1 MFSYKSSLAIF
12 LAKILS
18 MVAIFIFGAFV
29 ARFYGVEKFSSFI
42 FIQSLMF
49 FFSFIYHMGIDQ
61 LIYRELSLHRNPTN
75 VNYLTLVFKYKLI
88 SFVGYALIIWL
99 ILFLL
104 DETHYE
110 SIFLSLIFYHFSKGI
125 IVFRQSLE
133 TKALGIIIL
142 ATDVFSSILAI
153 LICWLLYTYQVANF
167 LWYFWPV
174 YVLLSTYFQY
184 IYINHEKVNYICE
197 KGFFDLKPIFKE
209 ASPLLFA
216 VLLSAIFM
224 QSDVIMLKY
233 FGSHLDVGTYGVAMS
248 LIQPFLIIP
257 TILMTVLF
265 SKLTYFYMQE
275 KQTFWIMMKSISNIM
290 FFLALITVTGFYLL
304 SEFVVHT
311 FFGKEFDASVE
322 VLRLLSINFLFTF
335 PAAVYSRYLILERE
349 TRHEFRKTLLAALLN
364 IILNCLLIP
373 QYGVMGA
380 VAASLVA
387 YFTSDFAYYLF
398 FYRDIRLT
406 RILVN
411 SINIFL
417 VYFSLC
423 SLRSTLSKK

>member
-1 MFSYKSSLAIF
+1 
-12 LAKILS
+12 
-18 MVAIFIFGAFV
+18 
-29 ARFYGVEKFSSFI
+29 
-42 FIQSLMF
+42 
-49 FFSFIYHMGIDQ
+49 
-61 LIYRELSLHRNPTN
+61 
-75 VNYLTLVFKYKLI
+75 
-88 SFVGYALIIWL
+88 
-99 ILFLL
+99 
-104 DETHYE
+104 
-110 SIFLSLIFYHFSKGI
+110 
-125 IVFRQSLE
+125 
-133 TKALGIIIL
+133 
-142 ATDVFSSILAI
+142 
-153 LICWLLYTYQVANF
+153 
-167 LWYFWPV
+167 
-174 YVLLSTYFQY
+174 
-184 IYINHEKVNYICE
+184 
-197 KGFFDLKPIFKE
+197 
-209 ASPLLFA
+209 
-216 VLLSAIFM
+216 
-224 QSDVIMLKY
+224 
-233 FGSHLDVGTYGVAMS
+233 GTYGVAMS

-373 QYGVMGA
+373 QYGVIGA

-398 FYRDIRLT
+398 LYRDIRLT

-423 SLRSTLSKK
+423 SLRNTLSKK